1 MFKLDII
8 TKTNNTLKT
17 HFSAGIAM
25 TNTSLS
31 NLEYTTWI
39 SFLSN
44 TSVELKVTENKN
56 ELH

>member
-1 MFKLDII
+1 MFLDII

-17 HFSAGIAM
+17 YFSAGIAM

-31 NLEYTTWI
+31 SLEYTTWM

-44 TSVELKVTENKN
+44 TSVELKVTDNKN